1 MESWL
6 TKGKRFYRLK
16 NYNMALDC
24 YEKAIADG
32 DAEAMYLVACMYKS
46 GTGVKKSVCKARA
59 MLTQADDAGYKKA
72 ANVLSML
79 TSTSYGQRS
88 FYVDEIFKLREKG
101 KFQEAMEE
109 FLYIVSRNDKP
120 DDYTGECMYGIG
132 MMYKLGE
139 GVTKDEVVAE
149 EWLRKAAD
157 NNSWNAV
164 KELKLDRCIPEVIC
178 KNNCAKATAYIRH
191 NIRRRE
197 NPEIILLQLASSFSS
212 DIKIYI
218 RGKRINVKDLFSMF
232 TASARW
238 ERGTKLD
245 ITAEGEDAKKA
256 VDCIAGLFYSR
267 FSKRYLENLI
277 LEGRL
282 NEEDVP
288 LEKRTVKPFDE
299 AEFLSKCMAKF
310 PDIRKRYN
318 LDEDILQWA
327 KQNPLFAPLVE
338 LIMKGYTEQGIL
350 ELKKKLPAWESRRF
364 SFMDIYPWGTY
375 FNQNFFDYSD
385 PTADAVNSMSSYYD
399 EKCSELKSEMES
411 LQQFEDKIK
420 RKEQL
425 AAAGD
430 IKTIIALGKL
440 YEKGGKWCKPD
451 KEKARLYYQNL
462 NEAWDNIWLKRYES
476 WLDKAVHDSDLERLG
491 NLGREYI
498 DGTFAEN
505 ARKVSDGKFQREVAW
520 LNKAIKAGD
529 GWAAFTKGNLCYY
542 GYGWWKKRRKDA
554 YNYYIKASIS
564 PDAIRALELERINLE
579 RMKTTDYP
587 ILREFLYVAQ

>member
-6 TKGKRFYRLK
+6 TQGKRFYRLK
-16 NYNMALDC
+16 NYKMALDC

-46 GTGVKKSVCKARA
+46 GTGVAKSICKARA
-59 MLTQADDAGYKKA
+59 MLTQAADAGYKKA
-72 ANVLSML
+72 ANVLPML
-79 TSTSYGQRS
+79 TSTSYGQRC

-101 KFQEAMEE
+101 KYQEAMEE
-109 FLYIVSRNDKP
+109 FLYIVGKNEKP

-139 GVTKDEVVAE
+139 GVPKDEVIAE

-164 KELKLDRCIPEVIC
+164 KELKLDRRIPEVIC
-178 KNNCAKATAYIRH
+178 ENNCAKATAYIRH

-197 NPEIILLQLASSFSS
+197 NPEIILLQLSGSFSS

-218 RGKRINVKDLFSMF
+218 RGKCIDVKDWFSMF
-232 TASARW
+232 KVSPRW

-245 ITAEGEDAKKA
+245 ITAEGEDAEKA
-256 VDCIAGLFYSR
+256 VDRIAGLFYNR

-277 LEGRL
+277 LEGRI
-282 NEEDVP
+282 NEEYVP

-318 LDEDILQWA
+318 LDEDTLQRA
-327 KQNPLFAPLVE
+327 KQNPLFEPLAE

-364 SFMDIYPWGTY
+364 SFMDIYPWEVC
-375 FNQNFFDYSD
+375 FSPNFFNHSN

-399 EKCSELKSEMES
+399 EKCSGLRSEMES
-411 LQQFEDKIK
+411 LQQFEDEIK

-425 AAAGD
+425 VATGD

-451 KEKARLYYQNL
+451 KGKARLYYQRL
-462 NEAWDNIWLKRYES
+462 KDAWDNVWAKRYES
-476 WLDKAVHDSDLERLG
+476 WLDKAVQDSGLERLG

-505 ARKVSDGKFQREVAW
+505 AQKASDAKFQREVAW

-542 GYGWWKKRRKDA
+542 GYGWWKNRRKDA
-554 YNYYIKASIS
+554 YNYYIKAAIS
-564 PDAIRALELERINLE
+564 QNAIRALELERINLE
-579 RMKTTDYP
+579 RMQTTDYP
-587 ILREFLYVAQ
+587 VLREFLYVVQ